1 MILIQSRNSISGD
14 LPEAV
19 MLADVVAAVLVDL
32 LAVLPGH
39 KGLAT
44 RERLANR
51 LHGRGDNATQGGEVF
66 AAVALALMRHE
77 V

>member
-1 MILIQSRNSISGD
+1 
-14 LPEAV
+14 
-19 MLADVVAAVLVDL
+19 MLADVVAVMLVDL

-51 LHGRGDNATQGGEVF
+51 LHDRSEDAAQGGEVL